1 MKWGLKHLHGCYPLK
16 YLLDHLNLLYETV
29 TGLSGYGVVDKSL
42 VFQGHVKYEAQD
54 DVHDLA
60 EVKNPELVANLALL
74 LSVTVIQVP
83 LCISG

>member
-1 MKWGLKHLHGCYPLK
+1 M
-16 YLLDHLNLLYETV
+16 E
-29 TGLSGYGVVDKSL
+29 
-42 VFQGHVKYEAQD
+42 YEAQD

-83 LCISG
+83 LCISGKCGV